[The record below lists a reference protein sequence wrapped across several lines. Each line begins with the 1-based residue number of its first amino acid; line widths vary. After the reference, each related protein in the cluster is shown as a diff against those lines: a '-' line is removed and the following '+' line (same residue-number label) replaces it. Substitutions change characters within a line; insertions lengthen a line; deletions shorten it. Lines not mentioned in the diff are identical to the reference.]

1 MRIKEILKYV
11 GIVMLIRQVALKTD
25 DPPLDI
31 VYHLEE
37 ILSFEKTRNKV
48 LLLDQVQ
55 KQNIEL

>member
-31 VYHLEE
+31 VYPLEK
-37 ILSFEKTRNKV
+37 ILSLGRSRNKI
-48 LLLDQVQ
+48 LLSSQV
-55 KQNIEL
+55 KK